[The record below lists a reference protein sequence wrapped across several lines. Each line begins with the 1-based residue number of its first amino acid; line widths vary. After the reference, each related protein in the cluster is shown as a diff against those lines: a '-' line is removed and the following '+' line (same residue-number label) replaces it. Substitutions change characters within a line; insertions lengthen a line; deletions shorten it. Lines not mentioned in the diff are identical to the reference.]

1 MACNKYR
8 IPCNECQFKSTQ
20 DNCPGANYW
29 NELCDKPL
37 VEEIKITNE
46 TEKKKFGKLF
56 CSLQKFIPEFN
67 MEALSSN
74 KVSLLKRKEKI
85 ALLKAIRHKE
95 KDLVDKDYVNLN
107 NENISKLL
115 YITMIRIHER
125 G

>member
-8 IPCNECQFKSTQ
+8 IPCNECQFKLTQ
-20 DNCPGANYW
+20 DKCPGVNYW

-37 VEEIKITNE
+37 VEEIEIINE
-46 TEKKKFGKLF
+46 TGKKKFGKLF

-67 MEALSSN
+67 MDTLSSN

-85 ALLKAIRHKE
+85 ALLKAIRQKE
-95 KDLVDKDYVNLN
+95 KDLVDRDYVNLN

-115 YITMIRIHER
+115 YVTMIRIHER
-125 G
+125 S